1 MWPQIVYWV
10 AVLVISAYAM
20 RPQKGQEQ
28 TQPAKNVKIP
38 TNEEGT
44 EIPVVFGT
52 RDIESPMNGWY
63 GHMRNVPVRKKGG
76 KK

>member
-1 MWPQIVYWV
+1 MWPAVVAWIGALVLV
-10 AVLVISAYAM
+10 AVSM
-20 RPQKGQEQ
+20 RPKQQDQ
-28 TQPAKNVKIP
+28 TPVAKDVKIP

-52 RDIESPMNGWY
+52 RDIDSPMNGWY
-63 GHMRNVPVRKKGG
+63 GHLRTVPIRKKGG

>member
-1 MWPQIVYWV
+1 MWPAVVAWIGALVLV
-10 AVLVISAYAM
+10 AVSM
-20 RPQKGQEQ
+20 RPKQQDQ
-28 TQPAKNVKIP
+28 TPVAKDVKIP

-52 RDIESPMNGWY
+52 RDIESPMNAWY
-63 GHMRNVPVRKKGG
+63 GHLRTVPIRKKGG